1 MKSPIALSVWFV
13 SCVSIGLFMAWVD
26 GVEVIFLLQ
35 AGLIATGVALILAL
49 LAWVTRASKVDRSDL

>member
-1 MKSPIALSVWFV
+1 
-13 SCVSIGLFMAWVD
+13 MAWVD

-49 LAWVTRASKVDRSDL
+49 LAWVIRASKVDRSDL